1 MAKRYRRKKRKSYKR
16 RRTTKRYGRYWK
28 INKPQR
34 NPLRGR
40 RPLYSNARNN
50 VPPHVPIPDNL
61 ANMDN
66 TNSLSAGDLAHYGM
80 LAAGGALAANFL
92 YKAGSSALRYGM
104 NPAVRQAYFG
114 RGDGI
119 TNYERNVLKKLDH
132 QKLWQQAQHVR
143 VQQALDAIEN
153 PPLRKVGKAAG
164 LSDLPH
170 HLKDSVV
177 QQLKTKSRKQHYE
190 GQSKDAAIWQQGQK
204 VMAKAAETLKKSGN
218 PHKRPLTRHALM
230 KARQEQVAELFNR
243 PHKTEL

>member
-1 MAKRYRRKKRKSYKR
+1 MAKRYRRKKRSYKR
-16 RRTTKRYGRYWK
+16 RRTTKRYAKYWK

-34 NPLRGR
+34 NRGGR

-50 VPPHVPIPDNL
+50 VPPSVPIPDNL

-92 YKAGSSALRYGM
+92 YKAGRSALRYGS

-114 RGDGI
+114 RGEGRGYEQQVLQTLRNRQLLKEAGSKGI
-119 TNYERNVLKKLDH
+119 KGTLTEVSGTHLDEPVKAFLKS
-132 QKLWQQAQHVR
+132 R
-143 VQQALDAIEN
+143 
-153 PPLRKVGKAAG
+153 
-164 LSDLPH
+164 
-170 HLKDSVV
+170 
-177 QQLKTKSRKQHYE
+177 SRKQQYE

>member
-1 MAKRYRRKKRKSYKR
+1 MARRYRRKRKTYKR
-16 RRTTKRYGRYWK
+16 RRTTKRYGKYWK

-34 NPLRGR
+34 NRGRSR
-40 RPLYSNARNN
+40 RPLTQRTPIN
-50 VPPHVPIPDNL
+50 VPAPLPLSDNV

-66 TNSLSAGDLAHYGM
+66 SNSISAGDVARYGL
-80 LAAGGALAANFL
+80 LAAGGAIAANFL
-92 YKAGSSALRYGM
+92 WNTGRSALRYGS
-104 NPAVRQAYFG
+104 NPAVRQAYLG
-114 RGDGI
+114 RDNGI

-132 QKLWQQAQHVR
+132 QKLWQQAQNVR
-143 VQQALDAIEN
+143 LQQALDAIEN
-153 PPLRKVGKAAG
+153 PPLRELGQKVG

-170 HLKDSVV
+170 HMKDSVV
-177 QQLKTKSRKQHYE
+177 QQLKSKSRKQHYE

-230 KARQEQVAELFNR
+230 KARQGQVEELFNR